1 MALGKL
7 GYRLS
12 DFSNFRAVYDELT
25 DTVARSRHQFFAD
38 NLRNWFSVLDQ
49 TPDVKEI
56 IARIESGI
64 DIKAFLTAANATRGS
79 FVGSGKL
86 NWPNDWSRRLGT
98 QLLLFREMAEGR
110 IEGWQ
115 FAVDFVYEG
124 NNLNDNVRALSDQVF
139 SPFARDLR
147 RYLQNEIEHNSIDI
161 IPASDRTVTINHN
174 SEQYRHVR
182 EALENVEIVLREAND
197 YPDIEDKEQRI
208 IEVSAGKR
216 LLESVRVSAEAVKA
230 VLLRPLIYL
239 AKKFVDAAIGIAAR
253 IAVEAVKALIGL

>member
-1 MALGKL
+1 
-7 GYRLS
+7 
-12 DFSNFRAVYDELT
+12 
-25 DTVARSRHQFFAD
+25 
-38 NLRNWFSVLDQ
+38 
-49 TPDVKEI
+49 
-56 IARIESGI
+56 
-64 DIKAFLTAANATRGS
+64 
-79 FVGSGKL
+79 
-86 NWPNDWSRRLGT
+86 
-98 QLLLFREMAEGR
+98 MAEGR

-208 IEVSAGKR
+208 VEVSAGKR